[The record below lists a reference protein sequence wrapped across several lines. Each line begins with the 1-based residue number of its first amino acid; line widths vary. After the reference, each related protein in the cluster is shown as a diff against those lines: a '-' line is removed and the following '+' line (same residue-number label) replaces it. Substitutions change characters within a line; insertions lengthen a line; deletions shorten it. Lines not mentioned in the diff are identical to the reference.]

1 MKHTYSVTP
10 MFEDHFDEI
19 VRDVID
25 QYKRN
30 ITTMPLFHAQ
40 LLPEGEQLI
49 DKAEH
54 YASLYARYR
63 DALLSEGVPSGI
75 LIQSTFGHGWLS
87 NPTPYQK
94 MLGFKNGKVENAYCP
109 EDERTVDYLAGA
121 LRRIAMEHPKVIMLD
136 DDVRLL
142 IRPFEGCACPLHM
155 KKLNDMCGTSFDR
168 DSLYEHVMSHPNDD
182 PITLAYVKTQRDSL
196 VNAVT
201 KFREAIDSVDPTIQG
216 INCTSGE
223 ECDSAVYINPIF
235 AGKNNPTIV
244 RAANGTYAP
253 RGTRNF
259 SDTMQRSAM
268 AVARMK
274 RGGIDVVLSE
284 TDTVPQNRYAKG
296 ARFLHTHFTA
306 SILEGCYGAKH
317 WLSRTAAFEPKCGVE
332 YRNILEKHDRFYDE
346 ISRLSDGIKWVGA
359 NSFFKVREVHS
370 FHSAEYKRPL
380 RSNAWGHCFFERMGI
395 PYFFS
400 DENST
405 VAFLEGN
412 QVDDLTN
419 DDINK
424 LFEKSVVLSYDV
436 ANELQ
441 KRGYGYLLG
450 VRLDEF
456 EGDIP
461 PGREVYEPSIFGT
474 ERHSSRQQC
483 MRKIT
488 LISDKVEVLSYN
500 SQKVGND
507 YAVFLSPAV
516 TLYRRGNGMF
526 TVVFS
531 GTPNA
536 DFTYYE
542 AFSFF
547 NDSRREEIIYILKRA
562 DALDVCLDTDNE
574 ICLRA
579 GYVKSGE
586 LMCTLI
592 NLGYDPEESIKIYL
606 KNTPKSARILRPDG
620 SYDALEITS
629 LGDGM
634 YSLPERIEP
643 MYPAVILFDFQ

>member
-1 MKHTYSVTP
+1 MKHTYSVIP

-19 VRDVID
+19 VKDTVE
-25 QYKRN
+25 QYRKN
-30 ITTMPLFHAQ
+30 ITSMPILMIH
-40 LLPEGEQLI
+40 LLPEGDPVV
-49 DKAEH
+49 DKAEY
-54 YASLYARYR
+54 YANLYARYR
-63 DALLSEGVPSGI
+63 DALLKEGVPSGI
-75 LIQSTFGHGWLS
+75 MVQDAFGHGWLS

-109 EDERTVDYLAGA
+109 EDERTVSYLANA

-155 KKLNDMCGTSFDR
+155 KKLNDICGTSFDR
-168 DSLYEHVMSHPNDD
+168 DSLYEYVISHPNDD
-182 PITLAYVKTQRDSL
+182 PITLAFVKTQRDSL

-259 SDTMQRSAM
+259 SDTMQRAAM

-274 RGGIDVVLSE
+274 RGGIDFVLSE

-296 ARFLHTHFTA
+296 ARFLHTHFT
-306 SILEGCYGAKH
+306 SSLLEGCYGAKH
-317 WLSRTAAFEPKCGVE
+317 WLTRMPTYEPKSGVE
-332 YRNILEKHDRFYDE
+332 YRNILAKHDKFYDE

-359 NSFFKVREVHS
+359 NAFFKVRDIHL

-380 RSNAWGHCFFERMGI
+380 RSNAWGHCFFERVGI

-412 QVDDLTN
+412 QVDDLT
-419 DDINK
+419 DADINK

-436 ANELQ
+436 ATELQ
-441 KRGYGYLLG
+441 KRGYGSLLG
-450 VRLDEF
+450 VKIEEF
-456 EGDIP
+456 EGTIP
-461 PGREVYEPSIFGT
+461 PGQEVYEPSIFGT
-474 ERHSSRQQC
+474 ERRSSRQQC
-483 MRKIT
+483 MRRLVPT
-488 LISDKVEVLSYN
+488 SDSLEVISYN
-500 SQKVGND
+500 SRKVGND
-507 YAVFLSPAV
+507 YTVFLSPAV
-516 TLYRRGNGMF
+516 TLYRRENGAF

-547 NDSRREEIIYILKRA
+547 NDSRREEIIYILKEA
-562 DALDVCLDTDNE
+562 GELDVCLDTDNE

-592 NLGYDPEESIKIYL
+592 NLGYDPEEEIKIYF

-620 SYDALEITS
+620 SYENVEITS
-629 LGDGM
+629 LGDSY
-634 YSLPERIEP
+634 YSIKECVEP
-643 MYPAVILFDFQ
+643 MYPVVILFDF